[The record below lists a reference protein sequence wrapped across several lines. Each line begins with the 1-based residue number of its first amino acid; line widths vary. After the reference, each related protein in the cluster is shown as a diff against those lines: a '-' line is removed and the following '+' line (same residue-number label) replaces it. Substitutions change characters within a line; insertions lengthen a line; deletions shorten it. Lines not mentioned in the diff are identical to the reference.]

1 MQNTIVFQPVETKQV
16 STGQIGEAA
25 KEAFPKQR
33 ESAAKDLFEPC
44 FPTPRER
51 LPGHAGIIYQ
61 LYKNP
66 IELLTDEHYE
76 NAVVVNEMFGMR
88 AVFLRDPRHIRQVFV
103 TDRETYGLDPIRKL
117 LLRQNFKRGL
127 AAIEG
132 AEWDEAR
139 KLAAT
144 EFTSERLQR
153 YAAQIARI
161 VNAFCQRQPG
171 ERSGSLSA
179 IVNEIAL
186 TCSMTCLFSTEDAG
200 AYETI
205 NETNA
210 IYLERGMSIDLMDV
224 LRMPSTLPRLLKR
237 SVMTIAR
244 QHRRM
249 VGDLYWSRMRR
260 MASGEKAPDDLLTGI
275 CRHYA
280 KRSDGGNEHSDALD
294 SVGTMLGAAY
304 DTTSKA
310 ISWTIYLLANSPGIL
325 EEVRREIADAHLVR
339 QPPHRWAKIL
349 PLLVASIR
357 ETLRLYPPI
366 PGTVRYARR
375 NAQIDNQIIEKGD
388 FIVANIWA
396 MQRSRRFWENAT
408 RFQPHR
414 FLQTGHDQRTE
425 QHFMPFGVGPRTC
438 VGRHFAELE
447 CVIVLATLLKNFDFT
462 YIGKSPPRP
471 VWKGTLRSSNGIPAI
486 MKRRA

>member
-1 MQNTIVFQPVETKQV
+1 MQNTIVSQPDETKHV
-16 STGQIGEAA
+16 PTGQIGKAA
-25 KEAFPKQR
+25 KEVFSKLC
-33 ESAAKDLFEPC
+33 ESAANDLFEPC

-76 NAVVVNEMFGMR
+76 NAVVVNELLGMR

-139 KLAAT
+139 KLAAA
-144 EFTSERLQR
+144 EFTRERLQR

-161 VNAFCQRQPG
+161 ANTFCQRQPD
-171 ERSGSLSA
+171 ERSGSLSTM
-179 IVNEIAL
+179 VNEIAL
-186 TCSMTCLFSTEDAG
+186 ASSMTCLFSTEDAG
-200 AYETI
+200 LYDTI
-205 NETNA
+205 SETNA
-210 IYLERGMSIDLMDV
+210 IYLERGMSIDLMDI

-237 SVMTIAR
+237 SVMSIAR
-244 QHRRM
+244 QHRKM
-249 VGDLYWSRMRR
+249 VGDLYWSRKRR
-260 MASGEKAPDDLLTGI
+260 IESGEPAPDDLLTAI

-280 KRSDGGNEHSDALD
+280 RKSHGGNGHSDALD
-294 SVGTMLGAAY
+294 NVGTMLGAAY

-310 ISWTIYLLANSPGIL
+310 ISWTIYLLANSPETL
-325 EEVRREIADAHLVR
+325 EAVRTEIAEGRLAG
-339 QPPHRWAKIL
+339 QPPHRWAESL
-349 PLLVASIR
+349 PLLVASVR

-375 NAQIDNQIIEKGD
+375 KAQIDNQRIRKGD

-396 MQRSRRFWENAT
+396 MQRSSRFWENAT

-414 FLQTGHDQRTE
+414 FLEKGQDKRSE
-425 QHFMPFGVGPRTC
+425 QHFMPFGIGPRTC

-447 CVIVLATLLKNFDFT
+447 CVIVLAMLLENFDFT
-462 YIGKSPPRP
+462 YIGKGPPRP
-471 VWKGTLRSSNGIPAI
+471 VWKGTLRSSNGIPAT
-486 MKRRA
+486 MKRRT